1 MQLFLFRSDRRS
13 FWLDFFSS
21 PLLSPY
27 RQPHIFRCK
36 WSCSQIFYPANSS
49 CILIKFSPGRTLENF
64 SLGSPTWL
72 PCVQVDDILFPCPES
87 CYALVLIIYSLAA
100 AERPPLA
107 SSPLGDKAVP
117 THQVS
122 HLSSLVFRVEC
133 CRMNHLAGCCH
144 LVVQHIDMCC
154 LQLVHEVSY
163 IFPRTA
169 LLLSIFKILVKK
181 IK

>member
-13 FWLDFFSS
+13 FRLDVFSS

-27 RQPHIFRCK
+27 RQPRIFRCK
-36 WSCSQIFYPANSS
+36 WSCGQIFDPANSWMYPNKV
-49 CILIKFSPGRTLENF
+49 LTWLYPGKFLSRFADVIALCPGRWYF
-64 SLGSPTWL
+64 VS
-72 PCVQVDDILFPCPES
+72 QS

-107 SSPLGDKAVP
+107 SSPLGDKAMP

-133 CRMNHLAGCCH
+133 LAGCCH
-144 LVVQHIDMCC
+144 LVVEHIDYV
-154 LQLVHEVSY
+154 LFAVGSGGLLD
-163 IFPRTA
+163 FP
-169 LLLSIFKILVKK
+169 
-181 IK
+181 